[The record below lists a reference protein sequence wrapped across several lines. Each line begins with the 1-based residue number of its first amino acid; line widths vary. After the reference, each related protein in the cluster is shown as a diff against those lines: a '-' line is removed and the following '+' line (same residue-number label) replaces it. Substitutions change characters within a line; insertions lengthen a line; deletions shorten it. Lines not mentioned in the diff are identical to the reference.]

1 MENLSRPV
9 RRGPSAASPANPDE
23 AKSAEGDASEASG
36 NRSAEHA
43 PGRINGHGPVAIIDI
58 GSNSVRLVVYER
70 VSRSPMP
77 LFNEKEL
84 AGLGRGVATTGRL
97 NDEAVETSLAAIRRF
112 MVLCDQMGVISLHV
126 LATAAAR
133 DASNGQQ
140 FLDAVEEITGVH
152 PSLLSGPEEARL
164 SAMGVLSGI
173 YRPDGIAGDLG
184 GGSLEVVDIKGS
196 RVGIGETFPLGGL
209 RLEETADRTIRKA
222 ERIVTEALAGSKV
235 LTGGQGRTFYAIGGT
250 WRSLARLHMR
260 QKGYPLHIMH
270 EYAIPAAE
278 AFEFC
283 RMVARRD
290 AETLDSIE
298 AVSKSRRPL
307 LPYGAIV
314 LAEVIR
320 VMKPSQIV
328 ISALGVREGLLYD
341 VLSPE
346 ERDEDPLIAA
356 SEELALLRSRS
367 PGHAREL
374 GPWSGQAL
382 AAMGFDETEEEARLR
397 IAACLL
403 ADIGWRGHPDYR
415 GEQSLNLI
423 SHGAFVGIDHP
434 GRAYLALANY
444 YRHEG
449 LTDENISSRIREL
462 TTTRLME
469 RARALGMALRVA
481 YMISGS
487 MAGVIPRTRFEARG
501 DRLVL
506 IVPHDKA
513 ALVGSRLSRRVT
525 QLAKLCNMVPTIE
538 TE

>member
-1 MENLSRPV
+1 MAP
-9 RRGPSAASPANPDE
+9 
-23 AKSAEGDASEASG
+23 
-36 NRSAEHA
+36 EHA
-43 PGRINGHGPVAIIDI
+43 PGRLNGIGPVAIIDI

-70 VSRSPMP
+70 MARAPMP

-84 AGLGRGVATTGRL
+84 AGLGRGIATTGRL
-97 NDEAVETSLAAIRRF
+97 NDEAVATSLAAIRRF
-112 MVLCDQMGVISLHV
+112 MTLCDQMDVKTLHV

-133 DASNGQQ
+133 DASNGPE
-140 FLDAVEEITGVH
+140 FLDAVESITGVH
-152 PSLLSGPEEARL
+152 PALLSGPEEARL

-173 YRPDGIAGDLG
+173 HNPNGIAGDLG
-184 GGSLEVVDIKGS
+184 GGSLEVVDVRGTT
-196 RVGIGETFPLGGL
+196 VGIGETFPLGGL
-209 RLEETADRTIRKA
+209 RLEEVSERTVRKA
-222 ERIVTEALAGSKV
+222 EKIVVEALAGSKV
-235 LTGGQGRTFYAIGGT
+235 LSGGQDRTFYAIGGT

-270 EYAIPAAE
+270 QYAMSAAE
-278 AFEFC
+278 ALDFC

-290 AETLDSIE
+290 AESLDSIE
-298 AVSKSRRPL
+298 AVSKSRRAL

-314 LAEVIR
+314 LEQLIR
-320 VMKPSQIV
+320 VMKPSEV
-328 ISALGVREGLLYD
+328 VLSALGVREGLLYD
-341 VLSPE
+341 LLSDE
-346 ERDEDPLIAA
+346 EKAEDPLIAA
-356 SEELALLRSRS
+356 SEELAVLRSRS

-382 AAMGFDETEEEARLR
+382 GAMGFDETPDEARLR

-449 LTDENISSRIREL
+449 LVDENISSRIREL
-462 TTTRLME
+462 ATTRLME
-469 RARALGMALRVA
+469 RARALGAVLRVA
-481 YMISGS
+481 YMISGA

-501 DRLVL
+501 DQLTL
-506 IVPHDKA
+506 ILPHDKA

-525 QLAKLCNMVPTIE
+525 QLAKLCAMTPRIE
-538 TE
+538 VE